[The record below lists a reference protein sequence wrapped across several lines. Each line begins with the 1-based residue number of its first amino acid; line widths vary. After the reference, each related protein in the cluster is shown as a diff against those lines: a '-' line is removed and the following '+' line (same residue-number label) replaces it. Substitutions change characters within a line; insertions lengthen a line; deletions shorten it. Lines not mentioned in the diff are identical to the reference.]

1 MGYPFFPYTVKA
13 AQEAGIEDVSEINRN
28 CGFAT
33 RLRGLRT
40 GAELSQAAL
49 AKALGIVKST
59 LGLYETGDTVPDAR
73 TLCAIAN
80 YFEVSS
86 DWLLGLSS
94 VKERNADLQA
104 ICDYTGLTPQTIG
117 TISGVKNF
125 GYLMW
130 KPVQFINYMVEHPKF
145 RELARFLLSS
155 VAYCD
160 LLYASDWDAEENN
173 EARQHKTIVDYAS
186 SDGEIDIDL
195 LKTIFDNAYYDGA
208 ALVSL
213 GDAATMFVKMASDVF
228 LEIAMGY
235 AEWAAAGLENPMK
248 KQAAESEA
256 TADA

>member
-94 VKERNADLQA
+94 VKERDADLQA
-104 ICDYTGLTPQTIG
+104 ICSTTGLSPEAV
-117 TISGVKNF
+117 S
-125 GYLMW
+125 
-130 KPVQFINYMVEHPKF
+130 
-145 RELARFLLSS
+145 LLSS
-155 VAYCD
+155 AGKDSYGNMLINAIAEDITSREEWQRLIV
-160 LLYASDWDAEENN
+160 LASA
-173 EARQHKTIVDYAS
+173 ALMA
-186 SDGEIDIDL
+186 
-195 LKTIFDNAYYDGA
+195 ADGA
-208 ALVSL
+208 NGELPEKESELAALSL
-213 GDAATMFVKMASDVF
+213 AKLNPDLFDESGTVRISAADAAYFY
-228 LEIAMGY
+228 IHRI
-235 AEWAAAGLENPMK
+235 
-248 KQAAESEA
+248 AESVRGIARSVAWERSESLCCHA
-256 TADA
+256 MEEADA